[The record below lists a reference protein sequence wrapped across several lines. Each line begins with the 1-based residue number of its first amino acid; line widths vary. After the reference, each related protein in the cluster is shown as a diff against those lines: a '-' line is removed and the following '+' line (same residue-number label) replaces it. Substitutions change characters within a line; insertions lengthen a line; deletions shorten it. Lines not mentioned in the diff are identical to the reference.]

1 MPKDKMQA
9 CAGREAEEMS
19 LGREKQEP
27 KDKIKVCPGHEE
39 RERMIT
45 SNSNARVKQLM
56 TWQKKRKVREE
67 DGIYIVEGLRMFVE
81 APQDKVREVYVSE
94 SFYKKKR
101 EELQLDTWGKKL
113 EILSDSVYGHV
124 SDTRTPQ
131 GVLVVMEQTTY
142 LLEQL
147 LQEKDGEKPL
157 LMVLDNLQDPG
168 NLGTILRAGEA
179 AGVTGVILSSDCVD
193 IYNPK
198 VIRSTM
204 GSVFRMPFLYVDDLP
219 QTVKQLKENGIHTYA
234 AHLKGKHSY
243 EEEDYVR
250 GTAFL
255 IGNEGNGLRDEV
267 AEEAEIYIKIPMCG
281 EVESLNAAIAASVLM
296 FEAAR
301 QRRQI

>member
-1 MPKDKMQA
+1 
-9 CAGREAEEMS
+9 
-19 LGREKQEP
+19 
-27 KDKIKVCPGHEE
+27 
-39 RERMIT
+39 MIT
-45 SNSNARVKQLM
+45 SNSNAKVKQLI
-56 TWQKKRKVREE
+56 TWQKKRKAREE

-94 SFYKKKR
+94 SFYRKRR

-124 SDTRTPQ
+124 SDTKTPQ
-131 GVLVVMEQTTY
+131 GVLVVMEQMQY
-142 LLEQL
+142 SFEEVIA
-147 LQEKDGEKPL
+147 EKEGRAPL

-204 GSVFRMPFLYVDDLP
+204 GSVFRMPFIYVEDLP
-219 QTVKQLKENGIHTYA
+219 TVVKMLGEKEIHTYA
-234 AHLKGKHSY
+234 AHLQGKCSY
-243 EEEDYVR
+243 EEEDFTK

-255 IGNEGNGLRDEV
+255 IGNEGNGLQDEV
-267 AEEAEIYIKIPMCG
+267 ADAAEIYVKIPMCG

>member
-1 MPKDKMQA
+1 
-9 CAGREAEEMS
+9 
-19 LGREKQEP
+19 
-27 KDKIKVCPGHEE
+27 
-39 RERMIT
+39 MIT
-45 SNSNARVKQLM
+45 SNSNPKVKKLL

-101 EELQLDTWGKKL
+101 EELCLDAWGKKL

-124 SDTRTPQ
+124 SDTKTPQ
-131 GVLVVMEQTTY
+131 GVLVVMEQMKY
-142 LLEQL
+142 SLE
-147 LQEKDGEKPL
+147 EVIAGKEGRASL

-179 AGVTGVILSSDCVD
+179 AGVTGVVMSSDCVD

-204 GSVFRMPFLYVDDLP
+204 GSIYRMPFIYVENLP
-219 QTVKQLKENGIHTYA
+219 TVVKMLGEKEIHTYA
-234 AHLKGKHSY
+234 AHLKGKRSY
-243 EEEDYVR
+243 EEEDFTK

-267 AEEAEIYIKIPMCG
+267 ADAAEIYVKIPMCG

>member
-1 MPKDKMQA
+1 
-9 CAGREAEEMS
+9 
-19 LGREKQEP
+19 
-27 KDKIKVCPGHEE
+27 
-39 RERMIT
+39 MIT
-45 SNSNARVKQLM
+45 SNSNAKVKQLI
-56 TWQKKRKVREE
+56 TWQKKRKAREE

-94 SFYKKKR
+94 SFYRKRR

-124 SDTRTPQ
+124 SDTKTPQ
-131 GVLVVMEQTTY
+131 GVLVVMEQMQY
-142 LLEQL
+142 SFEEVIA
-147 LQEKDGEKPL
+147 EKEGRAPL

-204 GSVFRMPFLYVDDLP
+204 GSVFRMPFIYVEDLP
-219 QTVKQLKENGIHTYA
+219 TVVKMLGEKEIHTYA
-234 AHLKGKHSY
+234 AHLKGKCSY
-243 EEEDYVR
+243 EEEDFTK

-255 IGNEGNGLRDEV
+255 IGNEGNGLQDEV
-267 AEEAEIYIKIPMCG
+267 ADAAEIYVKIPMCG

>member
-1 MPKDKMQA
+1 
-9 CAGREAEEMS
+9 
-19 LGREKQEP
+19 
-27 KDKIKVCPGHEE
+27 
-39 RERMIT
+39 MIT
-45 SNSNARVKQLM
+45 SNSNPKVKTLL

-101 EELQLDTWGKKL
+101 EELCLDAWGKKL

-124 SDTRTPQ
+124 SDTKTPQ
-131 GVLVVMEQTTY
+131 GVLVVMEQMKY
-142 LLEQL
+142 SLE
-147 LQEKDGEKPL
+147 EVIAGKEGRASL

-179 AGVTGVILSSDCVD
+179 AGVTGVVMSSDCVD

-204 GSVFRMPFLYVDDLP
+204 GSIYRMPFIYVEDLP
-219 QTVKQLKENGIHTYA
+219 TVVKMLGEKEIHTYA
-234 AHLKGKHSY
+234 AHLKGKRSY
-243 EEEDYVR
+243 EEEDFTK

-267 AEEAEIYIKIPMCG
+267 ADAAEIYVKIPMCG